1 MRLFAI
7 ALSCGFVTACAHS
20 GGSEDVAITPDYT
33 PIVSDPATPT
43 ARLYADCFVQA
54 TQSGTYRRAHDGGGD
69 ELILFTCT
77 GAPAR
82 AFYEALGPWSARI
95 GSEFDMDGRTA
106 RSTSKIRRNLYGAD
120 YCSARDDADHQCVI
134 SFNAGD
140 FLDYQ
145 R

>member
-1 MRLFAI
+1 MRLPLVILGCALI
-7 ALSCGFVTACAHS
+7 AACAHRS
-20 GGSEDVAITPDYT
+20 GRENLASAPDYT
-33 PIVSDPATPT
+33 PIATDPATPT

-54 TQSGTYRRAHDGGGD
+54 TQSGSYRRAHDGGGD

-82 AFYEALGPWSARI
+82 AFYDALGPWSARI
-95 GSEFDMDGRTA
+95 DSQFDMDGRTG

-140 FLDYQ
+140 FLDY
-145 R
+145 RP